1 MSDVFEKL
9 KENKSKAEKSKDNN
23 VDGNVNDNV
32 RGNGDGSV
40 DSNVESEGDSNAN
53 NGITIP
59 SKEEKNKSLK
69 RTFYIDKEYDD
80 FLNLAARKTNRN
92 KSEIVEIAIDY
103 LKDNVTFK

>member
-1 MSDVFEKL
+1 M
-9 KENKSKAEKSKDNN
+9 
-23 VDGNVNDNV
+23 NVNIDVNV
-32 RGNGDGSV
+32 NGNGDGDDNGTSNVNSNGNSKV
-40 DSNVESEGDSNAN
+40 DSNVN

-59 SKEEKNKSLK
+59 SKEEENKSLK